1 MSEDVEEGHSE
12 GNILI
17 ITGKN
22 FEGIAYN
29 EDTHGELHKNKFG
42 IIFKNFI
49 IIFNISKMRISGP
62 SDSSSTLIFND
73 LFVKAFIGQTR
84 SWIWRTGDL
93 LLKKF
98 QKFTLTSFFLINE
111 TSVRIICTIEM
122 KECKKTRRFWWDR
135 SSRVLKLFVQ
145 KVYIPPP
152 EY

>member
-1 MSEDVEEGHSE
+1 MNMKVFTFIYQGVNDGSITKHLMSEDVEEGHSE

-84 SWIWRTGDL
+84 S
-93 LLKKF
+93 
-98 QKFTLTSFFLINE
+98 
-111 TSVRIICTIEM
+111 
-122 KECKKTRRFWWDR
+122 
-135 SSRVLKLFVQ
+135 
-145 KVYIPPP
+145 
-152 EY
+152 